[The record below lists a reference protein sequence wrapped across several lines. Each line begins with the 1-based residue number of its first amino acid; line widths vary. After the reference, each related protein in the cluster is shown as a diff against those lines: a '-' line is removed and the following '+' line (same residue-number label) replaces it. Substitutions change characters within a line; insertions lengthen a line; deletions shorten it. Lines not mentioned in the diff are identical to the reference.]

1 MYQPGE
7 LDMRNQGPSTY
18 IESAYINEAPSTPT
32 QDESPYIE
40 QSGGPKMSTTEES
53 QYLETVDNLYYS

>member
-1 MYQPGE
+1 
-7 LDMRNQGPSTY
+7 MRNQGPSTY

-40 QSGGPKMSTTEES
+40 QSGMPKLSTTEES